1 MKVGIEHEF
10 VFKDDRGNYLDFENA
25 EYSRFKQ
32 IVDTLPYVENDDRYF
47 DCKSLEDIPK
57 RCYVEGF
64 ERYDLNGKVVTT
76 IPVSLE
82 IRTLPHTTIDALIK
96 DFTATYTQVM
106 NSAASFGLSPLL
118 TSCHPYKMFD
128 TFSQPLNI
136 TERTLRTDEQLDRVY
151 KSMFIYGLHVN
162 VSIKDMTKE
171 QMADL
176 VQKVNFYA
184 PFIIPFSF
192 SSPFYNTKVFKGV
205 SCRNYF
211 KNETYNLVQL
221 QKRKEI
227 NVIEFSGFDSCGDTK
242 LLKSLLLLFKGLL
255 LDQTL
260 IQKAL
265 SKDVNLVKRS
275 SLHGFTDEVIKQ
287 GGLTVLNAAKV
298 ALKEEGDALEYLEIM
313 LHTNDSYAA
322 RMKRTYQETGDVIE
336 AISGRYDY

>member
-96 DFTATYTQVM
+96 DFTTTYTQVM

-162 VSIKDMTKE
+162 VSIEDMTKE
-171 QMADL
+171 QMVDL

-192 SSPFYNTKVFKGV
+192 SSPFYNAKVFKGV

-211 KNETYNLVQL
+211 KNGTYNLVQL

-255 LDQTL
+255 LDKTL
-260 IQKAL
+260 SKRAL
-265 SKDVNLVKRS
+265 SQDAELLKRS
-275 SLHGFTDEVIKQ
+275 ALQGFEDKTIKEE
-287 GGLTVLNAAKV
+287 GLTVLNAAKS
-298 ALKEEGDALEYLEIM
+298 ALKEEG
-313 LHTNDSYAA
+313 N
-322 RMKRTYQETGDVIE
+322 TGITSLLK
-336 AISGRYDY
+336 IF